1 MTPRATGSGTLYV
14 VATPIGNLAD
24 LAPRARSVLAAA
36 DVIAAEDTRRAR
48 GLLSH
53 IGANVPVIAYHD
65 HNEEESLPGLLAR
78 LARGESVALV
88 SDAGTPLI
96 SDPGLTLVRAAR
108 AQGVAVVSVPG
119 PSAVLAALSSS
130 GLPTDRFAF
139 EGFLPRRAGARSER
153 LRAVANDSRTLVF
166 FEAVHRMPETL
177 QALVET
183 FGADRQA
190 VLARELT
197 KVHEQVVA
205 GTLEQLA
212 QRLGADVPLLG
223 EFVIVVAGN
232 LAAGT
237 PDEQRAQ
244 RIFEL
249 LQAELPPS
257 RAVALTAQ
265 ISGLP
270 RNDVYRLTRVRD

>member
-24 LAPRARSVLAAA
+24 LSARARSVLSEAA
-36 DVIAAEDTRRAR
+36 VIAAEDTRRAR

-65 HNEEESLPGLLAR
+65 HNEEECLPGLLER

-96 SDPGLTLVRAAR
+96 SDPGLKLVRAAR
-108 AQGVAVVSVPG
+108 AQGVAIVSVPG

-166 FEAVHRMPETL
+166 FEAVHRIPETL
-177 QALVET
+177 QALLET

-205 GTLEQLA
+205 GTLGQLA

-244 RIFEL
+244 RIFDL
-249 LQAELPPS
+249 LQAELPPG
-257 RAVALTAQ
+257 RAVALTAE

-270 RNDVYRLTRVRD
+270 RNEVYRLTRVRD

>member
-1 MTPRATGSGTLYV
+1 VTPRATGSGTLYV

-24 LAPRARSVLAAA
+24 LSARARSVLSEA

-65 HNEEESLPGLLAR
+65 HNEEECLPGLLER

-96 SDPGLTLVRAAR
+96 SDPGLKLVRAAR
-108 AQGVAVVSVPG
+108 AQGVTIVSVPG

-205 GTLEQLA
+205 GTLGQLA

-244 RIFEL
+244 RIFDL

>member
-1 MTPRATGSGTLYV
+1 VTPRATGSGTLYV

-24 LAPRARSVLAAA
+24 LSARARSVLSEA

-65 HNEEESLPGLLAR
+65 HNEEECLPGLLAR

-205 GTLEQLA
+205 GTLGQLA

>member
-24 LAPRARSVLAAA
+24 LSARARSVLSEA

-53 IGANVPVIAYHD
+53 IGANVPVIANHD
-65 HNEEESLPGLLAR
+65 HNEEECLPGLLAR

-205 GTLEQLA
+205 GTLGELA

-232 LAAGT
+232 LVAGT

-244 RIFEL
+244 RIFDL

>member
-1 MTPRATGSGTLYV
+1 VTPRATGSGTLYV

-24 LAPRARSVLAAA
+24 LSARARSVLSEA

-65 HNEEESLPGLLAR
+65 HNEEECLPGLLER

-96 SDPGLTLVRAAR
+96 SDPGLKLVRAAR
-108 AQGVAVVSVPG
+108 AQGVTIVSVPG

-166 FEAVHRMPETL
+166 FEAVHRMPETV

-244 RIFEL
+244 RIFDL